1 MEYKINGTVMQS
13 LEITLSQG
21 EAIFTES
28 GGMAW
33 MSDGLE
39 MKTSGRGGIGKSLGR
54 MLAGESLFLTT
65 YTCTAPQAMITFT
78 TESPGKVLPVPLREG
93 YSMICQKDAFMCAED
108 TVDLAMHFRKRL
120 GTGLFGGE
128 GFILQKLTGPGT
140 AFVEIAGEVQMYE
153 LQPGQRLRD
162 RPRPNRDVRAD
173 LRLRHRDGE
182 GPHRTWIGRRRR
194 AVPGDHHRPRQG
206 LAANIADHQPGGQAA
221 PISAE
226 VGLGPLLLLQHRGGS
241 CDPPRCA
248 PHARLTRYNQA
259 RKHAPEQR
267 LVAWNT
273 HRGVTMS
280 APSTTSATVRA
291 TPLLR
296 RWQIALDTC
305 NYPDVHHADVLT
317 RWLVIARAC
326 VFSMTITSG
335 VIGVLL
341 ALGMGAF
348 AEDTLARIGY
358 ALLAVI
364 GLIAAHATNNLVNDW
379 TDVRRGVDTEDY
391 PRAQYSTHPVL
402 GGLTTPARLLQVA
415 LALTA
420 LDGAIMLLLAWASG
434 PLVIAFAVSGL
445 ALSLGYTAFLKRFA
459 LGEITALIVWGP
471 LMTGGTVYAIAGELA
486 ARRAASDAALRP
498 DRRLG
503 ADRQAHDKIE
513 SDRPVGVHIP
523 CPC

>member
-182 GPHRTWIGRRRR
+182 GPHRTGSGGGEGLSW
-194 AVPGDHHRPRQG
+194 RPSPAPARSG
-206 LAANIADHQPGGQAA
+206 CKPCRSPTWRPSCANICRSRVRSP
-221 PISAE
+221 S
-226 VGLGPLLLLQHRGGS
+226 
-241 CDPPRCA
+241 
-248 PHARLTRYNQA
+248 
-259 RKHAPEQR
+259 
-267 LVAWNT
+267 
-273 HRGVTMS
+273 
-280 APSTTSATVRA
+280 PSTTPGRIVRSAPLRA
-291 TPLLR
+291 TRPPD
-296 RWQIALDTC
+296 ALQSSQETC
-305 NYPDVHHADVLT
+305 A
-317 RWLVIARAC
+317 
-326 VFSMTITSG
+326 
-335 VIGVLL
+335 
-341 ALGMGAF
+341 
-348 AEDTLARIGY
+348 
-358 ALLAVI
+358 
-364 GLIAAHATNNLVNDW
+364 
-379 TDVRRGVDTEDY
+379 
-391 PRAQYSTHPVL
+391 
-402 GGLTTPARLLQVA
+402 
-415 LALTA
+415 
-420 LDGAIMLLLAWASG
+420 
-434 PLVIAFAVSGL
+434 
-445 ALSLGYTAFLKRFA
+445 
-459 LGEITALIVWGP
+459 
-471 LMTGGTVYAIAGELA
+471 
-486 ARRAASDAALRP
+486 
-498 DRRLG
+498 
-503 ADRQAHDKIE
+503 
-513 SDRPVGVHIP
+513 
-523 CPC
+523 